1 MRRECFT
8 RAWLRHCLLRGES
21 PRALR
26 MKWNRCRPTLSCGLR
41 PAVPAALRLACDRPF
56 YSTSGAQCV
65 IRPSA
70 SRLSASCAQL
80 RIHTVC
86 LLSLA
91 STVCVRP
98 ARRPSG
104 HCHARPSAR
113 VSSTG
118 LETQGPEA
126 SLLLLQRN
134 LVYAPL
140 RSAHH
145 RELLLVWLFFCGR
158 GKKLAPRDLFYPP
171 GGGLFWIF
179 LQATAVGRAASC
191 PDARAPASM
200 WHAGPRIGD
209 GYRKLSLK
217 RSAPAQALRR
227 ATSAVSAA
235 SPC

>member
-1 MRRECFT
+1 MGWAPVITSLSFFCVSFFAGKWKGKSAARGMGHGQVLSCLVTRPMAQLAQARQAARNST

-134 LVYAPL
+134 LVLRAAPL
-140 RSAHH
+140 RSSPWALSA
-145 RELLLVWLFFCGR
+145 RWLFFFCR
-158 GKKLAPRDLFYPP
+158 QTK
-171 GGGLFWIF
+171 IF
-179 LQATAVGRAASC
+179 LC
-191 PDARAPASM
+191 
-200 WHAGPRIGD
+200 
-209 GYRKLSLK
+209 
-217 RSAPAQALRR
+217 
-227 ATSAVSAA
+227 
-235 SPC
+235 

>member
-1 MRRECFT
+1 MHMIPSRLMRRE
-8 RAWLRHCLLRGES
+8 CLLRGES

-134 LVYAPL
+134 LVLRAAPL
-140 RSAHH
+140 LITVSFLTAGS
-145 RELLLVWLFFCGR
+145 LVRWKE
-158 GKKLAPRDLFYPP
+158 GKNLP
-171 GGGLFWIF
+171 
-179 LQATAVGRAASC
+179 
-191 PDARAPASM
+191 
-200 WHAGPRIGD
+200 
-209 GYRKLSLK
+209 
-217 RSAPAQALRR
+217 
-227 ATSAVSAA
+227 
-235 SPC
+235 

>member
-1 MRRECFT
+1 MPTPPSFSPREAFAFALLSLVCLQKRSALHMHMIPSRLMRRECFT

-91 STVCVRP
+91 SSVCE
-98 ARRPSG
+98 
-104 HCHARPSAR
+104 
-113 VSSTG
+113 TG
-118 LETQGPEA
+118 PA
-126 SLLLLQRN
+126 SLRPLSCPALGPRVIDRPRDSGSGGFAPSSPAQPRLRA
-134 LVYAPL
+134 APL
-140 RSAHH
+140 RSSP
-145 RELLLVWLFFCGR
+145 WPSQ
-158 GKKLAPRDLFYPP
+158 LA
-171 GGGLFWIF
+171 GSIF
-179 LQATAVGRAASC
+179 Q
-191 PDARAPASM
+191 
-200 WHAGPRIGD
+200 
-209 GYRKLSLK
+209 RKEKTCS
-217 RSAPAQALRR
+217 
-227 ATSAVSAA
+227 
-235 SPC
+235 